1 MWSCH
6 TYDDDDLVFL
16 ETIVPMNIHKQQRIK
31 QLNSWNYKSPTVSVF
46 VLVWHI
52 DNVLEQRRNHI

>member
-1 MWSCH
+1 
-6 TYDDDDLVFL
+6 
-16 ETIVPMNIHKQQRIK
+16 MNIHKQQRIK